1 MTKQRKAQ
9 LVTLAVIAAGLVLVV
24 GRETGWRLPP
34 GTEGIL
40 SSKDAPSDD
49 PVDAINRMTD
59 AAREGDV
66 DAYLSC
72 FGGQMAKTLRQSV
85 AEMTSDG
92 FARYLSDNNKLIK
105 GIAMYKPEVVS
116 DSAVDVRVEYVYVD
130 RNEAQRFRL
139 EKLSGEWVITKVD
152 GVERVETIVPYG
164 TPVY

>member
-1 MTKQRKAQ
+1 MTQKRKAQ
-9 LVTLAVIAAGLVLVV
+9 VVTLIVIAAGLVLVI
-24 GRETGWRLPP
+24 GRETGWRLP
-34 GTEGIL
+34 EGATL
-40 SSKDAPSDD
+40 SSSESPSDD

-72 FGGQMAKTLRQSV
+72 FGGQMEKTLRQSV
-85 AEMTSDG
+85 TEMTPDG
-92 FARYLSDNNKLIK
+92 FARYLMANDKLIK

-116 DSAVDVRVEYVYVD
+116 ESAVDVRIEYVYVD
-130 RNEAQRFRL
+130 RNEAQRVRV
-139 EKLSGEWVITKVD
+139 EKLSGAWVITKVD